1 LFALALIAAVP
12 LALGEGADAAPGDVT
27 VSGRVVTGFDAE
39 GKIMGLSGV
48 TVYVNGE
55 ETGEVT
61 DEGGYFSFEVPA
73 GEHLLGF
80 VKGGYGVLN
89 QGALQIDTTAG
100 ALSGLEIVMGEAFGT
115 IFGTVTHNGNPL
127 SGIIVY
133 VHDMDGYLVARTASD
148 SAGYSVVCRTGEYTV
163 SVNSPYYDEES
174 YDVRLMGA
182 GDTAEVNFE
191 LTVKRGATYLFE
203 LDLTHSMMLIGGIIG
218 LILLIFAILY
228 RINIGKHPGTSKI
241 YSERKKKDQE

>member
-1 LFALALIAAVP
+1 MIAAVP
-12 LALGEGADAAPGDVT
+12 LAFGDGAEAAPGDVA
-27 VSGRVVTGFDAE
+27 VSGRVVTGFDTE
-39 GKIMGLSGV
+39 GNIMGLSGV
-48 TVYVNGE
+48 TIYVNGAD
-55 ETGEVT
+55 TGETT
-61 DEGGYFSFEVPA
+61 DENGGFSIEVPA

-80 VKGGYGVLN
+80 AKGGYGVLN
-89 QGALQIDTTAG
+89 PGALQVDTTAG

-115 IFGTVTHNGNPL
+115 IFGTVTHNGNPV

-133 VHDMDGYLVARTASD
+133 VHDMDGYLVARTVSD
-148 SAGYSVVCRTGEYTV
+148 GTGYSVVCRTGEYTV

-174 YDVRLMGA
+174 HDVHLAGA

-191 LTVKRGATYLFE
+191 LTVKKGATYLFE

-228 RINIGKHPGTSKI
+228 RINIGKHPENSKI